1 MHLHL
6 SPRVPFHEFDESL
19 YKQRCFS
26 DDYKETFNHRFSNR
40 LFKNDQF
47 NNICFLNDWMHL
59 SNEYYVISTYFK
71 TYLNWSVTTLCLF
84 RTDYFNAFS
93 FQVILGLLL
102 LLIRTIYKLLST
114 KGGCLSHWMD
124 GVCQAS
130 SLDFNFFPSFKLHV
144 FLVTCSAWLIFL
156 GLQLLKFEL
165 RLNACCVSLLSLL
178 GLE

>member
-6 SPRVPFHEFDESL
+6 SPRVPFHEFDESM

-26 DDYKETFNHRFSNR
+26 DDYKETFNHRFSNK

-59 SNEYYVISTYFK
+59 SDEYYGISTYFK

-93 FQVILGLLL
+93 FQVILGLLPLDKSL
-102 LLIRTIYKLLST
+102 LLLRTIYKLLST
-114 KGGCLSHWMD
+114 KDGSLSHWMA
-124 GVCQAS
+124 GVCQAP
-130 SLDFNFFPSFKLHV
+130 SLDFNFFP
-144 FLVTCSAWLIFL
+144 
-156 GLQLLKFEL
+156 
-165 RLNACCVSLLSLL
+165 LLSYMYFWSPVLL
-178 GLE
+178 GLSFLGYNYLNMYLD